1 MDKKIY
7 LAKVMQE
14 ISKFGVDLI
23 FCFIIVF
30 LIVQGSSNNQPD
42 RELMNIWGI
51 DLAGM
56 GIELN

>member
-1 MDKKIY
+1 
-7 LAKVMQE
+7 MQE